1 MQQFYAVT
9 NYSDRNELLLFG
21 QIGGGFLDDG
31 FTEQD
36 VARMFE
42 DVRSDLPLDV
52 VINSI
57 GGSIPSALA
66 IKGMIER
73 HPSPV
78 TIRVSGLAASA
89 ATLITSASNARCV
102 MNKGS
107 LMMIHK
113 PRCAAQGTPQEIR
126 QTLEVLEKWSSSM
139 EDIYCA
145 KSHKSREE
153 VAKIMQ
159 EETWF
164 SADEAVAAGFA
175 DEVDSSIEAEAVL
188 APDKRFLAIGGRTFD
203 LSVLPFN
210 AKMEKKLM
218 TIHNDQAPEMKAEE
232 KKAQEASAQSPL
244 TAEAL
249 LKDYPDQI
257 AQIVAKAVAQER
269 ERIKAIA
276 DLDDGTCPEIIAAAQ
291 FAEPLSPADCAL
303 KLMKEKRQKAMNAKA
318 DLYQDGKEL
327 ADALSDVQWDAKT
340 LPHVGADVRQSAVSA
355 VQAQMKTILGY

>member
-1 MQQFYAVT
+1 
-9 NYSDRNELLLFG
+9 
-21 QIGGGFLDDG
+21 
-31 FTEQD
+31 
-36 VARMFE
+36 
-42 DVRSDLPLDV
+42 
-52 VINSI
+52 
-57 GGSIPSALA
+57 
-66 IKGMIER
+66 
-73 HPSPV
+73 
-78 TIRVSGLAASA
+78 
-89 ATLITSASNARCV
+89 
-102 MNKGS
+102 
-107 LMMIHK
+107 
-113 PRCAAQGTPQEIR
+113 
-126 QTLEVLEKWSSSM
+126 
-139 EDIYCA
+139 
-145 KSHKSREE
+145 
-153 VAKIMQ
+153 
-159 EETWF
+159 
-164 SADEAVAAGFA
+164 
-175 DEVDSSIEAEAVL
+175 
-188 APDKRFLAIGGRTFD
+188 
-203 LSVLPFN
+203 
-210 AKMEKKLM
+210 M